1 MLKKNEFKSVT
12 GITTPIIEHIVLDVI
27 VIKEQLFHSLKT
39 SPSDFSVYY
48 QPIYQINNLI
58 NPSAFEALA
67 RWSNPYNLGPAQFMQ
82 IIESDDYLRR
92 KFAML
97 ISQQVLAGAQLLL
110 SYSPNLQYVSLN
122 VTFNDL
128 NEPHYVEALKH
139 LILKYPSVHSRI
151 VIEITETQ
159 RVHLTKKFIDNISEL
174 HKIGVDVALDDLG
187 AGFSTIDLVQLSIWQ
202 FVKLDKK
209 LVEGIEKSEKKYQ
222 NLKLTIEQC
231 LPYQSKLVIEG
242 IENIKQHVLI
252 NQIENS
258 NLLLQGYYYGK
269 PKSISS
275 TIKDIYNNT
284 YSSCEF

>member
-1 MLKKNEFKSVT
+1 MFKKIRSLVNVTTPLIKQVPLDLMDIKQQLIYSLKK
-12 GITTPIIEHIVLDVI
+12 
-27 VIKEQLFHSLKT
+27 

-48 QPIYQINNLI
+48 QPIYQINDLI

-159 RVHLTKKFIDNISEL
+159 HVHLTKKFIDNISEL

-187 AGFSTIDLVQLSIWQ
+187 AGFSTIDSVQLSIWQ

-275 TIKDIYNNT
+275 TIKNIYNNT
-284 YSSCEF
+284 YS